1 MMPQGER
8 PARAAVGGCWASELH
23 RLPHRV
29 AKGGR
34 VQRHHVRVLG
44 EQLAGIARAAQP
56 GNDSLPPAGA
66 VYVRAP
72 SNGRQEAAAREAGV
86 NMIVVW
92 L

>member
-1 MMPQGER
+1 MVYLVNFP
-8 PARAAVGGCWASELH
+8 GCYN

-29 AKGGR
+29 AKGGW
-34 VQRHHVRVLG
+34 VQRYHVRVLG
-44 EQLAGIARAAQP
+44 EQLAGTARAAQP
-56 GNDSLPPAGA
+56 GNDGRLPAGA

-72 SNGRQEAAAREAGV
+72 SIGRQEAAAREAGV